1 MEPRSE
7 WGDRDKKPK
16 SCGDRHAIATA
27 FGVLGFIYRQLT
39 VVTRISL
46 LVKSLKNSIWFE
58 NVSINR
64 VWQNETTTEKFYADL
79 VTLEKFSDI
88 TYIENFQKAPDDWLV
103 IITDIVGST
112 KAIKSGRYKD
122 VNLLGACSIIVI
134 LNLVGELEIP
144 FVFGGDG
151 ASMLIPSKFA
161 LEAEQALIEVARMA
175 ADEFNL
181 ELRIGIV
188 PISEISSAHDI
199 MIAKLRISENY
210 SQAILRG
217 GGISYATS
225 LIKNVATRHLYS
237 PKADASSYAIAD
249 FSGLECR
256 WRDIPSRHEEI
267 LSLIVMAT
275 APSQSQIDNS
285 YREVIKQ
292 IERIYGGDADCHPV
306 TSENLQLAF
315 RAKSLSSEMRV
326 FTTSA
331 SWLKQY
337 LYLWKLRLINLLGI
351 ILIRLN
357 IQFGGFNWGDY
368 KQIVTEST
376 DFKKFDDVLR
386 MVISG
391 TTKQRDRLMNALDKK
406 FKEGSLVYGFHVSDR
421 ALMTCLVFERDG
433 RQVHFIDGA
442 DGGYTLAAVD
452 MKERMKS

>member
-1 MEPRSE
+1 MST
-7 WGDRDKKPK
+7 K
-16 SCGDRHAIATA
+16 
-27 FGVLGFIYRQLT
+27 
-39 VVTRISL
+39 
-46 LVKSLKNSIWFE
+46 
-58 NVSINR
+58 R
-64 VWQNETTTEKFYADL
+64 VRLNKANTDNFYAEL
-79 VTLEKFSDI
+79 PTLEEFSNI
-88 TYIENFQKAPDDWLV
+88 TYIENFQKVPDDWLV

-112 KAIKSGRYKD
+112 KAIQAGRYKD

-134 LNLVGELEIP
+134 LNLVDKLEIP

-161 LEAEQALIEVARMA
+161 FEAEQALSAVEKMAR
-175 ADEFNL
+175 DEFNL
-181 ELRIGIV
+181 EMRTGIV
-188 PISEISSAHDI
+188 PMSEISPVYDI
-199 MIAKLRISENY
+199 LISKLRISENY

-217 GGISYATS
+217 GGISYATD
-225 LIKNVATRHLYS
+225 LIKNVATRDLYS
-237 PKADASSYAIAD
+237 PKNNHPNAIAD

-267 LSLIVMAT
+267 LSLIVMVT
-275 APSQSQIDNS
+275 APSQSQIDSS

-306 TSENLQLAF
+306 TCSNLQLAF
-315 RAKSLSSEMRV
+315 RAKSLSSESRV
-326 FTTSA
+326 FANSD
-331 SWLKQY
+331 SWLKQH
-337 LYLWKLRLINLLGI
+337 LYIWKLRCINLLGV
-351 ILIRLN
+351 ILMKFNLKID
-357 IQFGGFNWGDY
+357 GFNWGDY

-391 TTKQRDRLMNALDKK
+391 TSKQRDRLIDALDKK
-406 FKEGSLVYGFHVSDR
+406 FKEGRLVYGCHISDR

-442 DGGYTLAAVD
+442 DGGYAIAAAD